1 MNKEKESLEEI
12 LDKLPMS
19 IKTKYDFGL
28 LRISPFY
35 QNGKLWAIEYYF
47 SSTSNR
53 PPIVFW
59 DSSLYDACKKMLEYL
74 EKEKLS

>member
-1 MNKEKESLEEI
+1 MSEKNLEKI
-12 LDKLPMS
+12 LGKLPMS

-35 QNGKLWAIEYYF
+35 QNGKLWGIEYYF

-53 PPIVFW
+53 PPVVVW
-59 DSSLYDACKKMLEYL
+59 DASSYIACEKMLEHL
-74 EKEKLS
+74 EKEKLI